1 MSLPFQTVWDLLLFN
16 QKKHQVYHF
25 ELLSV
30 SHMTEVLISE
40 LRSLNTQ
47 IYIYI
52 FLPYAS
58 SCFAYL
64 VCMLG
69 TSIFPLFF
77 FFFFSS
83 LSFDDEIN
91 FRNPSSAKTFQIQLV
106 PYPELQIMVLSEDFD
121 KWRSMFYLVY
131 WHFSQFLFF
140 LLSFSRICSSSF
152 FSLSLSFPFTLC
164 LLQKP
169 SCCTYT

>member
-1 MSLPFQTVWDLLLFN
+1 MPIIPYVSSFSNILIWSLSFQP
-16 QKKHQVYHF
+16 K
-25 ELLSV
+25 EEPSLSLWIAICLSYDGSV
-30 SHMTEVLISE
+30 NIRTLQLVHH
-40 LRSLNTQ
+40 TQ
-47 IYIYI
+47 IY

-77 FFFFSS
+77 FS
-83 LSFDDEIN
+83 LSLFDDEIN

-106 PYPELQIMVLSEDFD
+106 PYSELQIMVLSEDFD

-140 LLSFSRICSSSF
+140 YSPFLAFAP
-152 FSLSLSFPFTLC
+152 SFPFTLC